1 MKKLKLILCV
11 SRNSLIQNPGVKLK
25 IHRKKKLGVI
35 LFVAAGLS
43 ATVGLTLFALGQ
55 NMNMFYTPSQVAM
68 GEVESGRRFRI
79 GGMVKEGSF
88 ISESDSLKVR
98 FETTDFVHAVPIEY
112 EGILP
117 DLFREGQGIVAEGSV
132 DSRGVFSA
140 SKVLAKHDEN
150 YMSQEVKAALDAA
163 DALKSNTSLQSI
175 SER

>member
-1 MKKLKLILCV
+1 MKL
-11 SRNSLIQNPGVKLK
+11 
-25 IHRKKKLGVI
+25 HRKRKLAVI
-35 LFVAAGLS
+35 LFVATGLS

-68 GEVESGRRFRI
+68 GEVEVGRRFRI

-88 ISESDSLKVR
+88 VSDSDSLKVR
-98 FETTDFVHAVPIEY
+98 FETTDYAHAVPVEY

-132 DSRGVFSA
+132 DSQGVFSA

-150 YMSQEVKAALDAA
+150 YMSQEVKAALDASGA
-163 DALKSNTSLQSI
+163 STANNSI
-175 SER
+175 QNNSER

>member
-1 MKKLKLILCV
+1 M
-11 SRNSLIQNPGVKLK
+11 K

-68 GEVESGRRFRI
+68 GEVETGRRFRI

-117 DLFREGQGIVAEGSV
+117 DLFREGQGIVAEEVLIPEAFSV
-132 DSRGVFSA
+132 R
-140 SKVLAKHDEN
+140 
-150 YMSQEVKAALDAA
+150 
-163 DALKSNTSLQSI
+163 LKY
-175 SER
+175 

>member
-1 MKKLKLILCV
+1 MKL
-11 SRNSLIQNPGVKLK
+11 
-25 IHRKKKLGVI
+25 HRKRKLAVI
-35 LFVAAGLS
+35 LFVATGLS

-68 GEVESGRRFRI
+68 GEVEVGRRFRI

-88 ISESDSLKVR
+88 VSDSDSLKVR
-98 FETTDFVHAVPIEY
+98 FETTDYAHAVPVEY

-132 DSRGVFSA
+132 DSQGVFSA

-150 YMSQEVKAALDAA
+150 YMSQEVKAALDASGVSTA
-163 DALKSNTSLQSI
+163 NNSFQNN

>member
-1 MKKLKLILCV
+1 MKL
-11 SRNSLIQNPGVKLK
+11 
-25 IHRKKKLGVI
+25 HRKRKLAVI
-35 LFVAAGLS
+35 LFVATGLS

-68 GEVESGRRFRI
+68 GEVEVGRRFRI

-88 ISESDSLKVR
+88 ISDSDSLKVR
-98 FETTDFVHAVPIEY
+98 FETTDYAHAVPVEY

-132 DSRGVFSA
+132 DSQGVFSA

-150 YMSQEVKAALDAA
+150 YMSQEVKAALDASGA
-163 DALKSNTSLQSI
+163 STANNSI
-175 SER
+175 QNNSER

>member
-1 MKKLKLILCV
+1 MKL
-11 SRNSLIQNPGVKLK
+11 
-25 IHRKKKLGVI
+25 HRKRKLAVI
-35 LFVAAGLS
+35 LFVATGLS

-68 GEVESGRRFRI
+68 GEVEVGRRFRI

-88 ISESDSLKVR
+88 VSDSDSLKVR
-98 FETTDFVHAVPIEY
+98 FEATDYAHVVPVEY

-132 DSRGVFSA
+132 DSQGVFSA

-150 YMSQEVKAALDAA
+150 YMSQEVKAALDASGA
-163 DALKSNTSLQSI
+163 STANNSFQNN

>member
-1 MKKLKLILCV
+1 LKL
-11 SRNSLIQNPGVKLK
+11 
-25 IHRKKKLGVI
+25 HRKKKLGVI

-68 GEVESGRRFRI
+68 GEVEAGRRFRI

-88 ISESDSLKVR
+88 VSESDSLKVR

-117 DLFREGQGIVAEGSV
+117 DLFREGQ
-132 DSRGVFSA
+132 
-140 SKVLAKHDEN
+140 
-150 YMSQEVKAALDAA
+150 
-163 DALKSNTSLQSI
+163 
-175 SER
+175 

>member
-1 MKKLKLILCV
+1 MKL
-11 SRNSLIQNPGVKLK
+11 
-25 IHRKKKLGVI
+25 HRKRKLAVI

-43 ATVGLTLFALGQ
+43 ATIGLTLFALGQ

-68 GEVESGRRFRI
+68 GEVEVGRRFRI

-88 ISESDSLKVR
+88 VSDSDSLKVR
-98 FETTDFVHAVPIEY
+98 FETTDYAHAVPVEY

-132 DSRGVFSA
+132 DSQGVFSA

-150 YMSQEVKAALDAA
+150 YMSQEVKAALDASGA
-163 DALKSNTSLQSI
+163 STANNSFQNNA
-175 SER
+175 ER

>member
-1 MKKLKLILCV
+1 MKLHRQRKLA
-11 SRNSLIQNPGVKLK
+11 
-25 IHRKKKLGVI
+25 VI
-35 LFVAAGLS
+35 LFVATGLS

-68 GEVESGRRFRI
+68 GEVEVGRRFRI

-88 ISESDSLKVR
+88 MSDSDSLKVR
-98 FETTDFVHAVPIEY
+98 FETTDYAHAVPVEY

-132 DSRGVFSA
+132 DSQGVFSA

-150 YMSQEVKAALDAA
+150 YMSQEVKAALDASGA
-163 DALKSNTSLQSI
+163 STANNSI
-175 SER
+175 QNNSER

>member
-1 MKKLKLILCV
+1 MKL
-11 SRNSLIQNPGVKLK
+11 
-25 IHRKKKLGVI
+25 HRKRKLAVI
-35 LFVAAGLS
+35 LFVATGLS

-68 GEVESGRRFRI
+68 GEVEVGRRFRI
-79 GGMVKEGSF
+79 ARLVKEGSF
-88 ISESDSLKVR
+88 VSDSDSLKVR
-98 FETTDFVHAVPIEY
+98 FETTDYAHAVPVEY

-132 DSRGVFSA
+132 DSQGVFSA

-150 YMSQEVKAALDAA
+150 YMSQEVKAALDASGVSTA
-163 DALKSNTSLQSI
+163 NNSFQNN

>member
-1 MKKLKLILCV
+1 MKL
-11 SRNSLIQNPGVKLK
+11 
-25 IHRKKKLGVI
+25 HRKRKLAVI
-35 LFVAAGLS
+35 LFVATGLS

-68 GEVESGRRFRI
+68 GEVEVGRRFRI

-88 ISESDSLKVR
+88 VSDSDSLKVR
-98 FETTDFVHAVPIEY
+98 FEMTDYAHAVPVEY

-132 DSRGVFSA
+132 DSQGVFSA

-150 YMSQEVKAALDAA
+150 YMSQEVKAALDASGA
-163 DALKSNTSLQSI
+163 STANNSI
-175 SER
+175 QNNSER

>member
-1 MKKLKLILCV
+1 MKL
-11 SRNSLIQNPGVKLK
+11 
-25 IHRKKKLGVI
+25 HRKRKLAVI
-35 LFVAAGLS
+35 LFVATGLS

-68 GEVESGRRFRI
+68 GEVEVGRRFRI

-88 ISESDSLKVR
+88 VSDSDSLKVR
-98 FETTDFVHAVPIEY
+98 FETTDYAHAVPVEY

-117 DLFREGQGIVAEGSV
+117 DLFREVQGIVAEGSV
-132 DSRGVFSA
+132 DSQGVFSA

-150 YMSQEVKAALDAA
+150 YMSQEVKAALDASGA
-163 DALKSNTSLQSI
+163 STANNSFQNN

>member
-1 MKKLKLILCV
+1 MKL
-11 SRNSLIQNPGVKLK
+11 
-25 IHRKKKLGVI
+25 HRKRKLAVI
-35 LFVAAGLS
+35 LFVATGLS

-68 GEVESGRRFRI
+68 GEVEVGRRFRI

-88 ISESDSLKVR
+88 VSDSDSLKVR
-98 FETTDFVHAVPIEY
+98 FETTDYAHAVSVEY

-132 DSRGVFSA
+132 DSQGVFSA

-150 YMSQEVKAALDAA
+150 YMSQEVKAALDASGA
-163 DALKSNTSLQSI
+163 STANNSI
-175 SER
+175 QNNSER